1 MVRHSLKVHMKREQG
16 LRRMRRVIAQG
27 LACWLWAAFLLPVAI
42 HSSPARNARL
52 ERISK
57 DLSQALA
64 QASAPGHLV
73 RVIMQVDTSEDGP
86 DLSADDDQLLF
97 RPPQDAARDN
107 ELLADI
113 ASRKGRI
120 VRAFSRLGSMVV
132 DLPASE
138 VRPLAAHRQVRWVS
152 PDRTSM
158 VMASHI
164 ETTTGAAAARGS
176 LGGAQQL
183 DGNGIAIAILD
194 TGIASDHAGFLAKI
208 GGLSRILAT
217 VDMTGSAG
225 GTPAYDRHGHGT
237 HVAGIA
243 AGADLLNNAYQGIAP
258 NANLVSVKVLGD
270 DGTGAISAAL
280 AGLNWVLTNAPA
292 YNIRVVNM
300 SLGVLSP
307 DSYQV
312 DPLCQAVESL
322 VSAGIVVVVSGG
334 NLGLPPGY
342 TVPQYGLITA
352 PGADP
357 AAITAGSVN
366 THGTDLSSDDNVNNF
381 SSRGPTRGYTVSGT
395 TRLYDNVAKPDI
407 LAPGNHIVS
416 AEADG
421 CYLVTNYPSLHQS
434 GGPHTSYMTLSG
446 TSMAA
451 PVVAGASAL
460 LLQANSGL
468 TPSLIKAIFQYTAH
482 LISGN
487 LYDQGA
493 GELNVEGAVRLAQAL
508 RTDIAGLQPGDPLLA
523 GPIPLAQS
531 SFAGNSFGWA
541 GFIVGGGGYILSGM
555 ALFQNYQLIY
565 RPGILWASGYV
576 TYNNQTNVSGV
587 LITPGVSVTGS
598 KNLSSSGIL
607 VFGGEALVNPITVS
621 NGVPTAES
629 VVLAESVTLSES
641 VVLSESTALAET
653 VLEAEIERVMIEGE
667 PQ

>member
-1 MVRHSLKVHMKREQG
+1 MIHHTLKVQMKKQQG
-16 LRRMRRVIAQG
+16 SRRMRRVVAEG
-27 LACWLWAAFLLPVAI
+27 LACWLWVAFFLPAAI
-42 HSSPARNARL
+42 HSAPARNTRL

-64 QASAPGHLV
+64 QASTLDQLV

-97 RPPQDAARDN
+97 RPRQDAARDN
-107 ELLADI
+107 ELLAEI

-132 DLPASE
+132 DLPAGE
-138 VRPLAAHRQVRWVS
+138 VRPLAAHRQVRWIS

-164 ETTTGAAAARGS
+164 ETTTGASAARGS

-183 DGNGIAIAILD
+183 DGNGMTIAILD

-225 GTPAYDRHGHGT
+225 ITPAYDRHGHGT

-243 AGADLLNNAYQGIAP
+243 AGADILNNAYQGIAP

-270 DGTGAISAAL
+270 EGMGSVSTAL

-300 SLGVLSP
+300 SLGVLSA

-334 NLGLPPGY
+334 NLGMPPGY

-407 LAPGNHIVS
+407 IAPGNRIVS

-421 CYLVTNYPSLHQS
+421 CYLISNYPSLHQS

-451 PVVAGASAL
+451 PIVAGASAL

-468 TPSLIKAIFQYTAH
+468 TPALIKAIFQYTGH
-482 LISGN
+482 PITGN
-487 LYDQGA
+487 LYDQGT
-493 GELNVEGAVRLAQAL
+493 GELNVEGAVRLARAL
-508 RTDIAGLQPGDPLLA
+508 RSDIAALQPGDPLLA
-523 GPIPLAQS
+523 GPMPAMQS
-531 SFAGNSFGWA
+531 SFAGDSFAWS
-541 GFIVGGGGYILSGM
+541 GFIVGGGGYILSGT
-555 ALFQNYQLIY
+555 ALFQSYQLVY
-565 RPGILWASGYV
+565 RPGIVWVG
-576 TYNNQTNVSGV
+576 NRVSDSKSSNLNGT
-587 LITPGVSVTGS
+587 LITPGVSFTTASSFSSIGLLVTAGS
-598 KNLSSSGIL
+598 LLLDGITVTAGVTTVQGISLAEGTSIAEGL
-607 VFGGEALVNPITVS
+607 VFAEGVS
-621 NGVPTAES
+621 
-629 VVLAESVTLSES
+629 LSES
-641 VVLSESTALAET
+641 ILQ
-653 VLEAEIERVMIEGE
+653 AEIDRIMVQGE
-667 PQ
+667 L